1 MIWINFNIYYTVAIL
16 FWTIALIFLWVPV
29 LSKWIY
35 SQSASVLFSLLGV
48 STIVLF
54 TVLLWKELDRP
65 PMRTLG
71 ETRLWYSLFLPFIG
85 VITFFKWRYKWFLSY
100 ALIMAGIFLTIN
112 LLNPET
118 YSKTLM
124 PALQSPWFVPH
135 VVVYIFA
142 YATLAASSIVAVKG
156 LILNARDQETI
167 TLADNLVYIGF
178 SFLSFGLVFGALWAK
193 EAWGHYWTWD
203 PKETWAFLTWT
214 GYLIYIHFRINNNSD
229 FKKPLW
235 ILSIAFVILLIC
247 WFGVNYLP
255 TTNYSV
261 HTYTK
266 Y

>member
-1 MIWINFNIYYTVAIL
+1 MIWINFDIYFTVAIL
-16 FWTIALIFLWVPV
+16 FWAIAIAILWIPV
-29 LSKWIY
+29 LSKWVY
-35 SQSASVLFSLLGV
+35 SQSAALFFSLLGLGV
-48 STIVLF
+48 VVLF
-54 TVLLWKELDRP
+54 TVLLWKELQRP
-65 PMRTLG
+65 PLRTLG
-71 ETRLWYSLFLPFIG
+71 ETRLWYSLFLPLIG
-85 VITFFKWRYKWFLSY
+85 IITFLKWRYKWFLSY
-100 ALIMAGIFLTIN
+100 ALIVAGAFLTIN

-118 YSKTLM
+118 YSRTLM

-156 LILNARDQETI
+156 LVLNVEDEDTI

-214 GYLIYIHFRINNNSD
+214 GYLIYIHFRITNSTD
-229 FKKPLW
+229 FRKPLW
-235 ILSIAFVILLIC
+235 ILSMAFVILLIC

>member
-1 MIWINFNIYYTVAIL
+1 MIWINFDIYFTVAIL
-16 FWTIALIFLWVPV
+16 LWFLTLILLWVPS
-29 LSKWIY
+29 LSEKKW
-35 SQSASVLFSLLGV
+35 SVSLALFLSISGALTV
-48 STIVLF
+48 VLF
-54 TVLLWKELDRP
+54 TGLLWKELDRP

-71 ETRLWYSLFLPFIG
+71 ETRLWYSLFLPLIG
-85 VITFFKWRYKWFLSY
+85 IITFLKWKYKWFLSY
-100 ALIMAGIFLTIN
+100 ALIMAGVFLTIN

-142 YATLAASSIVAVKG
+142 YATLAASSIVVVKG
-156 LILNARDQETI
+156 LILKVEDEETI

-178 SFLSFGLVFGALWAK
+178 SFLSFGLIFGALWAK

-203 PKETWAFLTWT
+203 PKETWAFLTWA
-214 GYLIYIHFRINNNSD
+214 GYLIYIHFRISNNSD
-229 FKKPLW
+229 YRKPLW
-235 ILSIAFVILLIC
+235 ILSLAFVILLIC

>member
-1 MIWINFNIYYTVAIL
+1 MIWINFNIYFTVAIL
-16 FWTIALIFLWVPV
+16 LWTVALAMLWIPV
-29 LSKWIY
+29 LSSWVY
-35 SQSASVLFSLLGV
+35 SQSTALLFSLLGAFV
-48 STIVLF
+48 VVLF

-85 VITFFKWRYKWFLSY
+85 IITFLKWHYKWFLSY
-100 ALIMAGIFLTIN
+100 AIIMASVFLTIN

-156 LILNARDQETI
+156 LFLKDKSEETLA
-167 TLADNLVYIGF
+167 LADNLVYIGF
-178 SFLSFGLVFGALWAK
+178 SFLSFGLIFGALWAK

-203 PKETWAFLTWT
+203 PKETWAFLTWV
-214 GYLIYIHFRINNNSD
+214 GYLIYIHFRIANTNEY
-229 FKKPLW
+229 KKPLW
-235 ILSIAFVILLIC
+235 ILSLAFIILLVC